1 MADQDDLIVALR
13 KSLKETERLRLQ
25 NRRLLGQSTEP
36 LAIVGMSCRYPGGVA
51 SPEELWQLVAE
62 GRDAITPLPDDRG
75 WDLANLYDPDPE
87 RLGKVYATGGGFV
100 DGVGD
105 FDAGFFGISPRE
117 ALAIDPQ
124 QRLTLEAAWEAL
136 EDAGMDPT
144 SLRGSNT
151 GVFCGALTSDY
162 GGRMPSELEGFRL
175 TGSAASLLS
184 GRVSYTLGLE
194 GPAVSVDTACS
205 SSLVALHLAAQS
217 LRSGECSLALAGGV
231 TVMSGP
237 FLLTEFSRQRG
248 LAVDGRCKSYAAGA
262 DGTGFSDGLGLLVL
276 ERLSDARRNGRRIL
290 GVIRGSAVNQD
301 GASNG
306 LTAPNGPSQER
317 VIRQALANAGLEA
330 KDVDL
335 VDGHGTGTRLGDP
348 IEAQALLA
356 TYGQGREN
364 GPLRLGSIK
373 SNIGHTSAAAGV
385 AGVIKMVMAMRN
397 DTMPATLH
405 VDAPSPQVDWSA
417 GEVRLLAEAEP
428 WPAAESRL
436 RRAGVSSFGISGTNA
451 HLILEEPPARP
462 PAETTGTT
470 GTGQSPAAL
479 PVVVSGHDVPAL
491 RAQAERLRGHLAAR
505 PGAGLLDTA
514 YSAATTRAHLEHRGA
529 VVAGGREELLA
540 GLATLAAGESGA
552 GVLRGRP
559 AGGRTAF
566 LFTGQGAQRAG
577 MGLELASSYPVFDAA
592 LDAVCRELDPLL
604 GRSLRELLAAEDSTL
619 DATEYTQAALFA
631 IEVALFRLVE
641 SFGIRADYLM
651 GHSVGEIAAAHVAGV
666 LSLAD
671 ACALV
676 AARGRLMGA
685 LPAGAGMAAVQAGE
699 SEVVEALAGYEGRL
713 EIAAVNG
720 PGSVVV
726 SGDLDVLDRW
736 LPRWEELGR
745 KTTRLRVGHA
755 FHSPRM
761 EPMLTEFRKVAEE
774 LTFSRPRIAV
784 VSNVTGEVV
793 TDVLTDPGY
802 WVQHIRS
809 AVRYHDGVRTLHREG
824 VTRYLELGPDGILT
838 ALTRQCLDGEDGLVL
853 APALRARQSETSAF
867 ATFLGHAHTAGVPID
882 WNAYYAGTGA
892 RPVDLPTYAFQH
904 EHYWLSPCSGSD
916 TGDVTGA
923 GLGQVDHPVL
933 AACARIGD
941 RDEWLFTGRVSSE
954 TLPWVED
961 HVVLGSVIVPGTAL
975 VELALAAGH
984 RVGTPVL
991 DELVMEAPLL
1001 LDGNTSVQLQVVVGR
1016 SAPDG
1021 RREVTLYSRSDD
1033 GAGDEGSEV
1042 TCHARGTLSAETE
1055 QPVVRAAQ
1063 WPPAGAEP
1071 VTAEALYDRLAGIG
1085 FDYGPVFQG
1094 VQAAWRAEDA
1104 VYAEV
1109 ALPEGHAGTADG
1121 FGIHPALFDASL
1133 HSGLDWL
1140 LQGDGPS
1147 VGLPFSW
1154 AGVRLGETGRAWDR
1168 VRVRIGSAGENA
1180 LRVDVAGE
1188 QGEPVVSVAELAFRP
1203 GGREQLEAVQG
1214 GRQHSLFR
1222 IDWTAVPDSRQVA
1235 RTTVAVLGGEYG
1247 DLAALGTAV
1256 ATREPAPELVV
1267 TVVESAGAT
1276 VREVTQRI
1284 LALLQQWLAME
1295 DFAGSRLVVVTR
1307 NAITTAESE
1316 VPELAQAPVWGLVRS
1331 AQSEHPDRF
1340 LLIDTEDGTDTATLD
1355 WAALAG
1361 LDEPQL
1367 AVRAGGPLAPRLA
1380 RADTAAVTPRPTPD
1394 PEGTVLITGGTDGLG
1409 ALFAKHYAKAY
1420 GAKHLLLPSRRGTAA
1435 PGATELVAELAGLGA
1450 QADVAACDVTDRAQ
1464 LAALIGTL
1472 TRPLT
1477 AVVHT
1482 AGTLDDATV
1491 EAAVETLTPERLDR
1505 VMGPK
1510 VDAALHLHELTAGLD
1525 LSSFVLF
1532 SSVAALIGSP
1542 GQGNYAA
1549 ANATLDALAAHRR
1562 ALGLP
1567 ATSLA
1572 WGLWADATGTG
1583 GAVNEAELALP
1594 ARTGITA
1601 LPAELGLRLFDRALR
1616 TGAALLAPVL
1626 FDQPALR
1633 EQARSRLLPT
1643 LLRGLVRTP
1652 ARRTQAATGSLTQR
1666 LADVAEEDRSRLVL
1680 ELVRTQAAAVLGHT
1694 SAATVDPGR
1703 AFKDL
1708 GLDSLGAVELRTRL
1722 TQASGI
1728 RLPATLVFDHP
1739 TPQAVAEFLL
1749 TGTDGTVTT
1758 AGTFGEV
1765 PVPLAAVVPS
1775 GAESRSGPGTLG
1787 TLLSHAHTSGS
1798 IQHTVPLLIEAS
1810 RFQSSFASAAE
1821 LGDARGYVVQLAARQ
1836 AEDGADDADGRRL
1849 KIVCVPSFVIGSG
1862 PHQFMRFAAR
1872 FEDRRDVYV
1881 CTLPGFR
1888 GGEPVPASW
1897 EAATEV
1903 LEQAIRQAVGGDPF
1917 VLVGHSVGGVVARS
1931 LAARFEASG
1940 DSPVPVVMIDTA
1952 TPDGAEETNRV
1963 FSMVM
1968 TEILSREDK
1977 AVVVDDA
1984 NLLSMGTY
1992 MRLLAERPA
2001 DRITSRSLLVRA
2013 GELFGDSGQP
2023 WPAWEI
2029 ADDDVEVAADHFTL
2043 IESAAADTADVTEE
2057 WITARAHTALRAS
2070 QRRPA

>member
-1 MADQDDLIVALR
+1 MADQNDLIVALR

-87 RLGKVYATGGGFV
+87 QLGKVYATGGGFV

-117 ALAIDPQ
+117 ALAMDPQ

-175 TGSAASLLS
+175 TGSAASVLS

-248 LAVDGRCKSYAAGA
+248 LAADGRCKSYAAGA

-385 AGVIKMVMAMRN
+385 ASVIKTVMAMRN

-451 HLILEEPPARP
+451 HLIIEEPPAHP

-479 PVVVSGHDVPAL
+479 PVIVTGRDGPAL

-505 PGAGLLDTA
+505 PESGLLDTA
-514 YSAATTRAHLEHRGA
+514 YSAATTRAHLEHRGV
-529 VVAGGREELLA
+529 VVAGGRDELLA
-540 GLATLAAGESGA
+540 GLAALAAGESGA

-559 AGGRTAF
+559 VGGKTAF

-577 MGLELASSYPVFDAA
+577 MGLELAAAYPAFDAA
-592 LDAVCRELDPLL
+592 LDEVCRELDPLL

-671 ACALV
+671 ACVLV

-685 LPAGAGMAAVQAGE
+685 LPAGGGMAAVQAEE
-699 SEVVEALAGYEGRL
+699 SEVAEALAGCEGRL

-736 LPRWEELGR
+736 LPRWEDLGR

-784 VSNVTGEVV
+784 VSNVTGEIVA
-793 TDVLTDPGY
+793 DALTDPGY

-824 VTRYLELGPDGILT
+824 VTSYLELGPDSILT
-838 ALTRQCLDGEDGLVL
+838 ALTRQCLDGEDNLVL
-853 APALRARQSETSAF
+853 APALRARHSETSAF
-867 ATFLGHAHTAGVPID
+867 ATFLGHAHTAGVPVD
-882 WNAYYAGTGA
+882 WNAYYLGTGA
-892 RPVDLPTYAFQH
+892 RPIGLPTYAFQH
-904 EHYWLSPCSGSD
+904 EHYWLSPGSGSGM
-916 TGDVTGA
+916 GDVTGA
-923 GLGQVDHPVL
+923 GLGHVDHPVL
-933 AACARIGD
+933 AACAQIGD
-941 RDEWLFTGRVSSE
+941 RDEWLFTGRISSE

-961 HVVLGSVIVPGTAL
+961 HVVLGSVILPGTAL

-1001 LDGNTSVQLQVVVGR
+1001 LDGNTVVQLQVVVGQ

-1033 GAGDEGSEV
+1033 SAEDEGREV
-1042 TCHARGTLSAETE
+1042 TCHARGTLSAEME
-1055 QPVVRAAQ
+1055 QPVVWAAQ

-1071 VTAEALYDRLAGIG
+1071 FTAEALYDRLVGIG

-1109 ALPEGHAGTADG
+1109 ALPAGHTETAGG

-1203 GGREQLEAVQG
+1203 VAREQLEAAQG
-1214 GRQHSLFR
+1214 GRQNSLFR
-1222 IDWTAVPDSRQVA
+1222 IDWTAVPASREEA
-1235 RTTVAVLGGEYG
+1235 RTEVAVLGGEYG
-1247 DLAALGTAV
+1247 DLAALGAAV
-1256 ATREPAPELVV
+1256 ATRELAPKLVV
-1267 TVVESAGAT
+1267 TVVESTGAT
-1276 VREVTQRI
+1276 VRDVTQRT

-1295 DFAGSRLVVVTR
+1295 VFANSRLVVVTR
-1307 NAITTAESE
+1307 NAITTAEGE

-1331 AQSEHPDRF
+1331 SQSEHPDRF
-1340 LLIDTEDGTDTATLD
+1340 LLIDTEDGTDTTTLD

-1361 LDEPQL
+1361 LEPQL

-1380 RADTAAVTPRPTPD
+1380 LADTTAVTQLPTLD
-1394 PEGTVLITGGTDGLG
+1394 PEGTVLITGGTGGLG

-1420 GAKHLLLPSRRGTAA
+1420 GAKHLLLLSRRGMNA
-1435 PGATELVAELAGLGA
+1435 PGAAELVTDLAELGA
-1450 QADVAACDVTDRAQ
+1450 QADIVACDVTDRAQ

-1477 AVVHT
+1477 GVVHA
-1482 AGTLDDATV
+1482 AGILDDATI
-1491 EAAVETLTPERLDR
+1491 ETLTPEQLDR
-1505 VMGPK
+1505 VMRPK
-1510 VDAALHLHELTAGLD
+1510 VDTALHLHELTAGLE

-1532 SSVAALIGSP
+1532 SSVAALIGTP

-1562 ALGLP
+1562 ALDLP

-1572 WGLWADATGTG
+1572 WGPWADATGMG
-1583 GAVNEAELALP
+1583 GTLNEAELALP

-1601 LPAELGLRLFDRALR
+1601 LPTELGLRLFDRAQQ
-1616 TGAALLAPVL
+1616 TGATLLAPVL
-1626 FDQPALR
+1626 FDRSALR
-1633 EQARSRLLPT
+1633 DQARSGLLPT

-1652 ARRTQAATGSLTQR
+1652 ARRTQAANGSLTQR
-1666 LADVAEEDRSRLVL
+1666 LADVAEEDRSHLVL
-1680 ELVRTQAAAVLGHT
+1680 ELVRTHAAAALGHT

-1749 TGTDGTVTT
+1749 TEADDTITT
-1758 AGTFGEV
+1758 AGTFDEV
-1765 PVPLAAVVPS
+1765 PVSLAAAVPS
-1775 GAESRSGPGTLG
+1775 GAESRSGLGTLG
-1787 TLLSHAHTSGS
+1787 TLLRHAHTSGS
-1798 IQHTVPLLIEAS
+1798 IQHTVPLLIEAA

-1836 AEDGADDADGRRL
+1836 AADSADDADGKRL

-1862 PHQFMRFAAR
+1862 PHQFMRFAAH

-1903 LEQAIRQAVGGDPF
+1903 LEQAIRQAVGEAPF

-1952 TPDGAEETNRV
+1952 TPDGEEETNQV

-1977 AVVVDDA
+1977 AIVVDDA
-1984 NLLSMGTY
+1984 NWLSMGTY

-2001 DRITSRSLLVRA
+2001 ARITSRSLLIRA
-2013 GELFGDSGQP
+2013 GELLGDSGQP

-2029 ADDDVEVAADHFTL
+2029 ADDEVEVAADHFTL
-2043 IESAAADTADVTEE
+2043 IESAVADTADVTEK
-2057 WITARAHTALRAS
+2057 WIKA
-2070 QRRPA
+2070 